1 MGYRLRR
8 LFEIYPLLANK
19 YPLFTACSTGGL
31 ILSAADVIAQTQLET
46 AHELNRR
53 RVLAMATFGFFYAG
67 GFNFY
72 LYRFFELAFPVARL
86 GSRGSVFAKVVSDQ
100 FIHTPLLYLPAFYY
114 STGLMKGNRVSH
126 ISEQLKQEYWSSLTA
141 AYKIWLPAQLV
152 NFAIIPLEFRVL
164 FVCSVSLAWNTILS
178 FIANRRLHHES
189 VVRHSA
195 TQ

>member
-100 FIHTPLLYLPAFYY
+100 VLIFWI
-114 STGLMKGNRVSH
+114 TG
-126 ISEQLKQEYWSSLTA
+126 
-141 AYKIWLPAQLV
+141 
-152 NFAIIPLEFRVL
+152 
-164 FVCSVSLAWNTILS
+164 C
-178 FIANRRLHHES
+178 
-189 VVRHSA
+189 
-195 TQ
+195 